1 MAEEL
6 SAGDKVE
13 VRSRFNAQWSR
24 GFEIVEVTDNGYR
37 VRRVS
42 DGEILPVEFAENDL
56 RQARKR
62 ANDFWWM

>member
-13 VRSRFNAQWSR
+13 VRSRFNAQWAR
-24 GFEIVEVTDNGYR
+24 GFEVVEYTENGVR
-37 VRRVS
+37 VRRSS
-42 DGEILPVEFAENDL
+42 DGEILPAEFDEDDV
-56 RQARKR
+56 RRARKR